1 MFMSKIPEYT
11 IQDQTMTNHEFPT
24 EKTSAGLQF
33 IIPGT
38 EKPKPARKVHF
49 AYEDTQAIIPGAEK
63 ITNKQL
69 IDRLKDKPI
78 KPRVAQKALHG
89 TALFGN

>member
-1 MFMSKIPEYT
+1 
-11 IQDQTMTNHEFPT
+11 MTNHEFPT

-38 EKPKPARKVHF
+38 EKPKPVRKVRY
-49 AYEDTQAIIPGAEK
+49 AYEDTQAIIPGTEK
-63 ITNKQL
+63 ITNKEL
-69 IDRLKDKPI
+69 IERLKDKPI